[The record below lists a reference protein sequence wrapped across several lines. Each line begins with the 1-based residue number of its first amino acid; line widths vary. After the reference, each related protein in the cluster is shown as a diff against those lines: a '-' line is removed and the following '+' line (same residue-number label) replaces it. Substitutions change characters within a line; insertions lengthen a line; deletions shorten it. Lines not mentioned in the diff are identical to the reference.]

1 LPAIGHRLSMPLH
14 RGRRGA
20 PLTAPVGAR
29 PARFKRQRV
38 LLVGCGDVGM
48 RVAALLRGRVTV
60 LALTSSP
67 ARLTELRSAGIQPL
81 TGNLDHAPT
90 LRRLAGLATRLIHL
104 APPPG
109 HGRRDPRTRALAC
122 AVRRGTLPQSWVY
135 GSTSGVY
142 GHCNGE
148 ITTETRALNPDTPRA
163 IRRIDAE
170 AVVRGLGRSSGLT
183 CCILRIPGIYA
194 SDRVDGTPQ
203 GRLLKGTPVLQAED
217 DVYTNHI
224 QADDLARACVAALWR
239 GKPGRAYNI
248 NDDTR
253 LKMGDY
259 FDLAATLFGLPKP
272 PRISRDLAKQTLPPM
287 QLSFMG
293 ESRRMDNQRMKTELR
308 LRLRYPTVRDGLLPV
323 RTPDSGQAFA

>member
-1 LPAIGHRLSMPLH
+1 LPAIGQRLSMPLP

-20 PLTAPVGAR
+20 PLTTPVGAH
-29 PARFKRQRV
+29 PARFRCQRV

-67 ARLTELRSAGIQPL
+67 GRLPELRSAGIQPL
-81 TGNLDHAPT
+81 TGNLDDTPT

-122 AVRRGTLPQSWVY
+122 AIRRGTLPQSWVY

-142 GHCNGE
+142 GHCNGD
-148 ITTETRALNPDTPRA
+148 ITAETRALNPDTPRA

>member
-1 LPAIGHRLSMPLH
+1 LPAIGQRLSMPLP

-20 PLTAPVGAR
+20 PLTTPVGAH
-29 PARFKRQRV
+29 PARFRCQRV

-67 ARLTELRSAGIQPL
+67 GRLPELRSAGIQPL

-122 AVRRGTLPQSWVY
+122 AIRRGTLPQSWVY

-142 GHCNGE
+142 GHCNGD
-148 ITTETRALNPDTPRA
+148 ITAETRALNPDTPRA